1 MRKVKLQM
9 QMSVDGFVGRP
20 NGDLDWVIW
29 QWDDLLKNYV
39 TDFTSSID
47 LIIIGRKLAEG
58 FIPYWEE
65 AAANP
70 RHPEYTGAQKLAGIP
85 KLVFSNAVKESP
97 WKNAKI
103 AKHSLVEEIVEL
115 KTQAGKDIV
124 VYGGADFVSNLVK
137 ENLIDEYH
145 LFINP
150 SAVGEGLS
158 IFNSVRQRKNLKLEK
173 VTAFECGIV
182 VVTYKPN
189 SA

>member
-20 NGDLDWVIW
+20 NGDLDWIIW
-29 QWDDLLKNYV
+29 QWDDPLKNYV
-39 TDFTSSID
+39 TDLMNSID

-65 AAANP
+65 AAANSS
-70 RHPEYTGAQKLAGIP
+70 HPEYTGAQKLAGTP
-85 KLVFSNAVKESP
+85 KLVFSNTLEKSP

-103 AKHSLVEEIVEL
+103 AKHNVVDEIVEL
-115 KTQAGKDIV
+115 RTQAGKDII

-150 SAVGEGLS
+150 SAIGEGLS
-158 IFNSVRQRKNLKLEK
+158 IFNSVNQRKNLNLEK
-173 VTAFECGIV
+173 VTAFNCGIV
-182 VVTYKPN
+182 VIMYKPI